1 MVYGRT
7 PFFHLGNMI
16 QKMHAIT
23 NPDYHIDF
31 PPVANPDLLHTMQRC
46 LDRNPRTRATMQVCG
61 CFVYCAAVLQKHSL
75 LQILQTLQMQ
85 HRCNGEC
92 DEW

>member
-1 MVYGRT
+1 MFHHMETSLHAAYCPQVGRASDIWSLGCILYQMVYGRT

-31 PPVANPDLLHTMQRC
+31 PPTANPDLLHTMQRC
-46 LDRNPRTRATMQVCG
+46 LDRNPRTRATMQV
-61 CFVYCAAVLQKHSL
+61 
-75 LQILQTLQMQ
+75 
-85 HRCNGEC
+85 
-92 DEW
+92 

>member
-31 PPVANPDLLHTMQRC
+31 PPTANPDLLHTMQRC
-46 LDRNPRTRATMQVCG
+46 LDRNPRTRATMQVRCSL
-61 CFVYCAAVLQKHSL
+61 CYCAAMLQQQQSNCSHRSL
-75 LQILQTLQMQ
+75 A
-85 HRCNGEC
+85 
-92 DEW
+92 